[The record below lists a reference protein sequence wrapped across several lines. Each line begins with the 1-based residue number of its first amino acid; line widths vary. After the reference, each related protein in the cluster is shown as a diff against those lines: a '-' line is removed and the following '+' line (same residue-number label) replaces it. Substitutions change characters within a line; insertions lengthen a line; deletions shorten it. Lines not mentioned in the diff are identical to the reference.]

1 MPRNRSLTRADF
13 AKTKGFRRLAGV
25 FLTIGYGTIPGSKVS
40 KGAVVVS
47 KKVAKRAVERNRIKR
62 AIRPLLAQGVANSG
76 LSLIVSVRK
85 SALSRDLRAEFETL
99 LGKISRS

>member
-25 FLTIGYGTIPGSKVS
+25 FLTIGYGTIPASKVS

-47 KKVAKRAVERNRIKR
+47 KKVAKRAIERNRIKR
-62 AIRPLLAQGVANSG
+62 ALRPLLTNALARGD
-76 LSLIVSVRK
+76 LSLIVTVRK

-99 LGKISRS
+99 VGKISRS